1 MTENKTNLPADFAN
15 LFLKGVERA
24 AELQKKSLEA
34 AMQQNAEVM
43 ESYKKGPQMVTALP
57 NVFELAGKAFEG
69 YIEAQKSVIDQ
80 VVQQTA
86 ALVESAKEGSN
97 SAQKVAET
105 FSKTIQLSLERTA
118 ELQKKALDLAVQ
130 QVKAKGSSE
139 AKPKH

>member
-24 AELQKKSLEA
+24 AELQKKSLDA
-34 AMQQNAEVM
+34 AVQQNAEVIA
-43 ESYKKGPQMVTALP
+43 SYKKGPQIPAMP

-86 ALVESAKEGSN
+86 ALVESAKESSN

-105 FSKTIQLSLERTA
+105 FTKTIQQSIERTA
-118 ELQKKALDLAVQ
+118 EIQKKVLDIAVEQ
-130 QVKAKGSSE
+130 AKKPGSSGHN
-139 AKPKH
+139 P